1 MNKLMKSEWR
11 DRISHWVRTLKDD
24 FYQPLGEIQWEAFR
38 TNEQLSLGEAKKEQF
53 VSVKPGFTWGNTYE
67 YCWMK
72 GHIQLSEEANG
83 KRIVMNLKPDGEATL
98 FVNDK
103 AFGTYRASWVN
114 EPHHYIVD
122 NVLSRCAKG
131 DEQFDIMMEVYAGH
145 YYPEAPTGGCATG
158 PVLPGSYTDKL
169 EEGKRRTLG
178 RCTYGIWNEDAYQL
192 FMDVDTLG
200 RLLEVLDKTSLRA
213 AKIAKA
219 LEQFTLIVDFEQ
231 ERDARIE
238 SYKKA
243 REALKPVLEA
253 ENGSTMPVFYAVGN
267 AHLDLA
273 WLWPIA
279 ETGRKTARTF
289 AAQLRLIEE
298 YPEYKFIQS
307 QPAEYEMCRKL
318 YPELFERIKAAVKK
332 GQWIAEGAMW
342 VEPDTNMASGEA
354 LIRQLLY
361 GKQYYKEV
369 FDVDSEVLWLPD
381 TFGYTGALPQILK
394 GCKVNYL
401 VTQKIFWSYNEGEQF
416 PYHYFNWEGIDGS
429 RIVSF
434 LPTSYTYKT
443 NPKQLEEVWKNRSQL
458 QDLDAFLLPFGYGD
472 GGGGPTR
479 DDIEYAKR
487 EQNLEGAPRVELS
500 DPKSFFKKMD
510 EAGGPVNTYV
520 GELYFNAHRG
530 TYTSQAKVK
539 QNNRRAEFALREMEM
554 WGAFGLCKGN
564 VYDSEKADA
573 LWKELL
579 LNQFHDILP
588 GSSIGRVY
596 EEARKA
602 VGGVIETA
610 NKQADIYMSQLVT
623 KENENDVTLFNSFG
637 FERKTVV
644 ELPEAFADGAK
655 TFEGEEV
662 FVEKTPFGVK
672 AWVTIP
678 PCGAVTLVPY
688 KKKNVE
694 QKAVSAEKT
703 TDGIALENSQVRV
716 KINKKGEVTSFV
728 LKESGREFAADALN
742 CFHFYKDVP
751 RMFDAWDIDSNYRE
765 QELEGAFDV
774 CTELVADGIEA
785 VIKVTGKIGNSSYT
799 QYIRLAKDSRRL
811 EFDTTIDW
819 KELHRL
825 LKTSF
830 PVAVYA
836 ENGINEMQFGYVMR
850 PTHRSREYEK
860 DRFEVC
866 NHRYSA
872 LCDASHG
879 AAVLN
884 DCKYGISMNQNALE
898 LTLLRAA
905 AAPEMRADNQV
916 HHFTYAFTAWEGD
929 FAGCDVVKQGYELN
943 EKPRLV
949 PGCVPTFSMASVK
962 SGTVVLDTIKPA
974 LDRSGDLILRLYES
988 KKAAG
993 KAQIL
998 LNVDAKKAWLCDMLE
1013 NKEQEIVIKDG
1024 MLELEF
1030 GAFQIQ
1036 TIRLSIEEAMA

>member
-1 MNKLMKSEWR
+1 M
-11 DRISHWVRTLKDD
+11 
-24 FYQPLGEIQWEAFR
+24 
-38 TNEQLSLGEAKKEQF
+38 
-53 VSVKPGFTWGNTYE
+53 
-67 YCWMK
+67 
-72 GHIQLSEEANG
+72 
-83 KRIVMNLKPDGEATL
+83 
-98 FVNDK
+98 
-103 AFGTYRASWVN
+103 
-114 EPHHYIVD
+114 
-122 NVLSRCAKG
+122 
-131 DEQFDIMMEVYAGH
+131 
-145 YYPEAPTGGCATG
+145 
-158 PVLPGSYTDKL
+158 
-169 EEGKRRTLG
+169 
-178 RCTYGIWNEDAYQL
+178 
-192 FMDVDTLG
+192 
-200 RLLEVLDKTSLRA
+200 
-213 AKIAKA
+213 
-219 LEQFTLIVDFEQ
+219 
-231 ERDARIE
+231 
-238 SYKKA
+238 
-243 REALKPVLEA
+243 
-253 ENGSTMPVFYAVGN
+253 
-267 AHLDLA
+267 
-273 WLWPIA
+273 
-279 ETGRKTARTF
+279 
-289 AAQLRLIEE
+289 
-298 YPEYKFIQS
+298 
-307 QPAEYEMCRKL
+307 
-318 YPELFERIKAAVKK
+318 
-332 GQWIAEGAMW
+332 
-342 VEPDTNMASGEA
+342 
-354 LIRQLLY
+354 
-361 GKQYYKEV
+361 
-369 FDVDSEVLWLPD
+369 
-381 TFGYTGALPQILK
+381 
-394 GCKVNYL
+394 
-401 VTQKIFWSYNEGEQF
+401 
-416 PYHYFNWEGIDGS
+416 
-429 RIVSF
+429 
-434 LPTSYTYKT
+434 
-443 NPKQLEEVWKNRSQL
+443 
-458 QDLDAFLLPFGYGD
+458 
-472 GGGGPTR
+472 
-479 DDIEYAKR
+479 
-487 EQNLEGAPRVELS
+487 
-500 DPKSFFKKMD
+500 
-510 EAGGPVNTYV
+510 
-520 GELYFNAHRG
+520 
-530 TYTSQAKVK
+530 
-539 QNNRRAEFALREMEM
+539 
-554 WGAFGLCKGN
+554 
-564 VYDSEKADA
+564 
-573 LWKELL
+573 
-579 LNQFHDILP
+579 
-588 GSSIGRVY
+588 
-596 EEARKA
+596 
-602 VGGVIETA
+602 
-610 NKQADIYMSQLVT
+610 
-623 KENENDVTLFNSFG
+623 
-637 FERKTVV
+637 
-644 ELPEAFADGAK
+644 
-655 TFEGEEV
+655 
-662 FVEKTPFGVK
+662 
-672 AWVTIP
+672 
-678 PCGAVTLVPY
+678 
-688 KKKNVE
+688 
-694 QKAVSAEKT
+694 SAEKT

-742 CFHFYKDVP
+742 RFHFYKDVP

-949 PGCVPTFSMASVK
+949 LGCVPTFSIASVK
-962 SGTVVLDTIKPA
+962 NGTVVLDTIKPA

>member
-1 MNKLMKSEWR
+1 
-11 DRISHWVRTLKDD
+11 
-24 FYQPLGEIQWEAFR
+24 
-38 TNEQLSLGEAKKEQF
+38 
-53 VSVKPGFTWGNTYE
+53 
-67 YCWMK
+67 
-72 GHIQLSEEANG
+72 
-83 KRIVMNLKPDGEATL
+83 
-98 FVNDK
+98 
-103 AFGTYRASWVN
+103 
-114 EPHHYIVD
+114 
-122 NVLSRCAKG
+122 
-131 DEQFDIMMEVYAGH
+131 
-145 YYPEAPTGGCATG
+145 
-158 PVLPGSYTDKL
+158 
-169 EEGKRRTLG
+169 
-178 RCTYGIWNEDAYQL
+178 
-192 FMDVDTLG
+192 
-200 RLLEVLDKTSLRA
+200 
-213 AKIAKA
+213 
-219 LEQFTLIVDFEQ
+219 
-231 ERDARIE
+231 
-238 SYKKA
+238 
-243 REALKPVLEA
+243 
-253 ENGSTMPVFYAVGN
+253 
-267 AHLDLA
+267 
-273 WLWPIA
+273 
-279 ETGRKTARTF
+279 
-289 AAQLRLIEE
+289 
-298 YPEYKFIQS
+298 
-307 QPAEYEMCRKL
+307 
-318 YPELFERIKAAVKK
+318 
-332 GQWIAEGAMW
+332 
-342 VEPDTNMASGEA
+342 
-354 LIRQLLY
+354 
-361 GKQYYKEV
+361 
-369 FDVDSEVLWLPD
+369 
-381 TFGYTGALPQILK
+381 
-394 GCKVNYL
+394 
-401 VTQKIFWSYNEGEQF
+401 
-416 PYHYFNWEGIDGS
+416 
-429 RIVSF
+429 
-434 LPTSYTYKT
+434 
-443 NPKQLEEVWKNRSQL
+443 
-458 QDLDAFLLPFGYGD
+458 
-472 GGGGPTR
+472 
-479 DDIEYAKR
+479 
-487 EQNLEGAPRVELS
+487 
-500 DPKSFFKKMD
+500 
-510 EAGGPVNTYV
+510 
-520 GELYFNAHRG
+520 
-530 TYTSQAKVK
+530 
-539 QNNRRAEFALREMEM
+539 
-554 WGAFGLCKGN
+554 
-564 VYDSEKADA
+564 
-573 LWKELL
+573 
-579 LNQFHDILP
+579 
-588 GSSIGRVY
+588 
-596 EEARKA
+596 
-602 VGGVIETA
+602 
-610 NKQADIYMSQLVT
+610 MSQLVT

-672 AWVTIP
+672 AWVIIP

-703 TDGIALENSQVRV
+703 TDGIVLENSQVRV

-949 PGCVPTFSMASVK
+949 LGCVPTFSIASVK
-962 SGTVVLDTIKPA
+962 NGTVVLDTIKPA